1 MRPEGLGAVAAM
13 IGEAFDEVL
22 EAAAGGDEQSF
33 ALLWRD
39 LQPGLLR
46 YLSVVAS
53 GVAEDLASETWL
65 DVVRGLGR
73 FEGGELG
80 FRAWVFTVARHRV
93 TDWRRRTARQPTIPL
108 PPELLPQRPAPDD
121 PATRAVEAIST
132 EAALAL
138 IAELP
143 PDQAEVVALRSV
155 AGLDVARVA
164 QIVGKQPGA
173 VRVLAHRGLRRLAER
188 YATEQRLRGGVTR

>member
-1 MRPEGLGAVAAM
+1 M
-13 IGEAFDEVL
+13 IGEAFDDVL
-22 EAAAGGDEQSF
+22 EAAAAGDETSF
-33 ALLWRD
+33 AVLWRD

-46 YLSVVAS
+46 YLRVVAP

-73 FEGGELG
+73 FEGTELG

-93 TDWRRRTARQPTIPL
+93 TDWRRRTARQPSVPIPA
-108 PPELLPQRPAPDD
+108 ELLPQRPAPDD
-121 PATRAVEAIST
+121 PAAQALEALST
-132 EAALAL
+132 EAALAM

-143 PDQAEVVALRSV
+143 PDQAEVVALRSL

-164 QIVGKQPGA
+164 EILGKQPGA
-173 VRVLAHRGLRRLAER
+173 VRVLAHRGLRKLGERLATER
-188 YATEQRLRGGVTR
+188 RLRGGVTR

>member
-1 MRPEGLGAVAAM
+1 M
-13 IGEAFDEVL
+13 IGEAFEEVL
-22 EAAAGGDEQSF
+22 EAAAAGDETSF
-33 ALLWRD
+33 AVLWRD

-46 YLSVVAS
+46 YLRVVAP

-73 FEGGELG
+73 FEGTELG

-93 TDWRRRTARQPTIPL
+93 TDWRRRTARQPSVPIPA
-108 PPELLPQRPAPDD
+108 ELLPQRPAPDD
-121 PATRAVEAIST
+121 PAAQAVEALST
-132 EAALAL
+132 AAALAM

-164 QIVGKQPGA
+164 EILGKQPGA
-173 VRVLAHRGLRRLAER
+173 VRVLAHRGLRKLGERLATER
-188 YATEQRLRGGVTR
+188 RLRGGVTR